1 MLCSPS
7 RSAWRMKTIL
17 LRPKVW
23 MPTGELKTLDLV
35 GNTKSWG
42 LPSTGFL

>member
-1 MLCSPS
+1 
-7 RSAWRMKTIL
+7 MKTIL
-17 LRPKVW
+17 LKPKVW

-42 LPSTGFL
+42 LSSPLTLPSTGFL